1 MLSLSQCECGRRFSS
16 QSNTDGLIQR
26 KTRCDVNLPRCL
38 PCERANA
45 HCEYFD
51 QAKGTKIPRNFVVY
65 LQHRV
70 RSLEKQL
77 ADLEKEDL
85 DPDPEDVV
93 RPGAAVRIQEHDETK
108 FLGPSSGIAI
118 TRLVMRLAKQ
128 ITDAKSITDI
138 VSETRAKHIKETFN
152 EEGEKPT
159 SKIYPLISDV
169 AANELPQRNLTNLLV
184 ELFCGKG
191 ITKRITLSSNRLA
204 KYLQS
209 SPCIPSSTTSSWLKT
224 SKPSTMNHKI
234 RFKTLSYV
242 W

>member
-1 MLSLSQCECGRRFSS
+1 MAENVQPAGARPANPVKREGSGRMASESNGPRIAHTLTACCRCRNVSLPATYSSS
-16 QSNTDGLIQR
+16 QSNADSLVQR
-26 KTRCDVNLPRCL
+26 KTRCDVGLPRCG
-38 PCERANA
+38 PCERANS

-65 LQHRV
+65 LQHKV
-70 RSLEKQL
+70 RKLEKQL

-138 VSETRAKHIKETFN
+138 VSEKRAQHIKETFN
-152 EEGEKPT
+152 EEGDKPT

-169 AANELPQRNLTNLLV
+169 AAEELPQRDLTNLLV
-184 ELFCGKG
+184 QLFCCKG
-191 ITKRITLSSNRLA
+191 IS
-204 KYLQS
+204 
-209 SPCIPSSTTSSWLKT
+209 PSSQ
-224 SKPSTMNHKI
+224 P
-234 RFKTLSYV
+234 
-242 W
+242 

>member
-1 MLSLSQCECGRRFSS
+1 MAENAQPAGLRPANPIKREASAAEVAGPRIAHTLTACCRCRNVSVPRRSS
-16 QSNTDGLIQR
+16 SPERKANRLIQR
-26 KTRCDVNLPRCL
+26 KTRCDVNLPRCT

-65 LQHRV
+65 LQHKV

-85 DPDPEDVV
+85 DPDPEDMV

-118 TRLVMRLAKQ
+118 TRLVMQLAKQ
-128 ITDAKSITDI
+128 FTDAKSITDI
-138 VSETRAKHIKETFN
+138 VSETRAQYIKETFN

-169 AANELPQRNLTNLLV
+169 AAEELPQRDLTNLLV
-184 ELFCGKG
+184 ELFCCKG
-191 ITKRITLSSNRLA
+191 SISNRPLFP
-204 KYLQS
+204 L
-209 SPCIPSSTTSSWLKT
+209 
-224 SKPSTMNHKI
+224 
-234 RFKTLSYV
+234 
-242 W
+242 